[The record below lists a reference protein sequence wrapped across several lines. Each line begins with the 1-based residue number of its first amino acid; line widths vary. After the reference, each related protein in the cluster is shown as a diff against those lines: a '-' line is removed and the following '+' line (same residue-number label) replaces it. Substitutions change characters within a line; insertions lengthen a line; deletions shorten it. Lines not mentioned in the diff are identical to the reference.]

1 MNFSLKKLFDS
12 NRLLVGVCAI
22 LLIVNAS
29 VFVYLA
35 AATLISV
42 PFIILSNIITAL
54 LMLMLFKPVN
64 QIIKEA
70 VEEERNAESGR
81 EEKLVKEK
89 NELQKKNENLSAE
102 ILELST
108 EKEQLQNELDT
119 AKQYNSFET
128 AQKLTAKL
136 ETMEYEKEGYI
147 VKEEIVR
154 HTNYSEEI
162 AKSNPWL
169 LDFSDK
175 GEQKVFFTKKY
186 HDKALIGIDLTKV
199 RFCRTADG
207 RVCLEGVR
215 FENLHKEMTLKKN
228 GKNEINRCFVLNCK
242 DDKTTVNND
251 TKYNSFKKWYT
262 ETQDSIFQIN
272 FNAEVDE
279 ICDRYT
285 LVLRKT
291 LQERFPKISFVD
303 GQLEDSL
310 GADAFSAGFLDS
322 GKEPDLIKISNSM
335 MMISTAIKN
344 TMPVINNP

>member
-1 MNFSLKKLFDS
+1 
-12 NRLLVGVCAI
+12 
-22 LLIVNAS
+22 
-29 VFVYLA
+29 
-35 AATLISV
+35 
-42 PFIILSNIITAL
+42 
-54 LMLMLFKPVN
+54 
-64 QIIKEA
+64 
-70 VEEERNAESGR
+70 
-81 EEKLVKEK
+81 
-89 NELQKKNENLSAE
+89 
-102 ILELST
+102 
-108 EKEQLQNELDT
+108 
-119 AKQYNSFET
+119 
-128 AQKLTAKL
+128 
-136 ETMEYEKEGYI
+136 
-147 VKEEIVR
+147 
-154 HTNYSEEI
+154 
-162 AKSNPWL
+162 
-169 LDFSDK
+169 
-175 GEQKVFFTKKY
+175 
-186 HDKALIGIDLTKV
+186 
-199 RFCRTADG
+199 
-207 RVCLEGVR
+207 
-215 FENLHKEMTLKKN
+215 MTLKKN